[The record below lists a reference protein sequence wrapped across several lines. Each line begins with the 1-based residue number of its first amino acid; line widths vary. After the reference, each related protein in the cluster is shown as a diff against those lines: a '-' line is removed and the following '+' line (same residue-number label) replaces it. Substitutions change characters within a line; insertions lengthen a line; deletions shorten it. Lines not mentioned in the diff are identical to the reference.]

1 MCYVS
6 AMSFFYYR
14 CDWIHPESEE
24 PVIVY
29 YEVDVAG
36 DVPRLID
43 VFADGRRHCMSV
55 ADYAALGRERPQVTS
70 LVEGSF
76 YDGIA
81 GLVDGLFFEEG
92 QDRISMTQ
100 IAADR
105 FEVEWQAHR
114 LPTPDKLH

>member
-1 MCYVS
+1 
-6 AMSFFYYR
+6 MSFSYYR
-14 CDWIHPESEE
+14 CDWIHPESKE

-29 YEVDVAG
+29 YEVDITG

-43 VFADGRRHCMSV
+43 VFADGRRQCMSI
-55 ADYAALGRERPQVTS
+55 ADFTALGRKMRRVTS

-81 GLVDGLFFEEG
+81 GLVDGIFFEEG
-92 QDRISMTQ
+92 QDRISMRR

-105 FEVEWQAHR
+105 FEVEWQAHHV
-114 LPTPDKLH
+114 PTPDRLH

>member
-1 MCYVS
+1 MIQR
-6 AMSFFYYR
+6 MSFSYYR

-29 YEVDVAG
+29 YEVDIAG

-43 VFADGRRHCMSV
+43 VFADGRRQCMSV
-55 ADYAALGRERPQVTS
+55 VDFTAVGRDMLEITS

-76 YDGIA
+76 YDGIT
-81 GLVDGLFFEEG
+81 GLVDGIFFEEG
-92 QDRISMTQ
+92 QDRISMTR

-114 LPTPDKLH
+114 LPAPDKLH

>member
-1 MCYVS
+1 
-6 AMSFFYYR
+6 MSFFYYR

-29 YEVDVAG
+29 YEVDAAG

-43 VFADGRRHCMSV
+43 VFANGRRQCMSV
-55 ADYAALGRERPQVTS
+55 ADIVARRHDLQRITS

-76 YDGIA
+76 YEGIA
-81 GLVDGLFFEEG
+81 GLVDGIFFEEG
-92 QDRISMTQ
+92 QDRISMTR

-105 FEVEWQAHR
+105 FEIEWQAHWS
-114 LPTPDKLH
+114 PSGSVH

>member
-1 MCYVS
+1 
-6 AMSFFYYR
+6 MSFSYYR
-14 CDWIHPESEE
+14 CDWIHPENEE

-29 YEVDVAG
+29 YEVDITG

-43 VFADGRRHCMSV
+43 VFADGHRQCMSV
-55 ADYAALGRERPQVTS
+55 ADFTALGREMRRITS

-81 GLVDGLFFEEG
+81 GLMDGIFFEEG
-92 QDRISMTQ
+92 QDRISMTR

-105 FEVEWQAHR
+105 FEIEWQAYRPPPPDR
-114 LPTPDKLH
+114 LH

>member
-1 MCYVS
+1 M
-6 AMSFFYYR
+6 
-14 CDWIHPESEE
+14 
-24 PVIVY
+24 VY

-43 VFADGRRHCMSV
+43 VFADGRRQCMSIV
-55 ADYAALGRERPQVTS
+55 DFTPVGREMPRIAS

-76 YDGIA
+76 YDSIA
-81 GLVDGLFFEEG
+81 GLVDGIFFEEG
-92 QDRISMTQ
+92 QERISMTR

>member
-1 MCYVS
+1 
-6 AMSFFYYR
+6 MSFSYYR

-24 PVIVY
+24 PVVVY

-43 VFADGRRHCMSV
+43 VFADGRRQCMSV
-55 ADYAALGRERPQVTS
+55 ADFALLGRDKRRITS

-81 GLVDGLFFEEG
+81 GLMDGISFEEG
-92 QDRISMTQ
+92 QERISMTS

-105 FEVEWQAHR
+105 FEIEWQTHR
-114 LPTPDKLH
+114 PIDPEELH